1 MEIGNEAKRRGWR
14 AREHEVPQGAGP
26 PSPGARFPQSPD
38 KGGPPSFLRVF
49 CAGLWLGLAVHL
61 DTSDEGN
68 SAAAPRAALP
78 GGPRG
83 RTPAC
88 AQGFFRRRAGGRP
101 RAGVQAMEPTRERGP
116 ELRGEC
122 AGAWGAQQP
131 GLYSSPQLTQS

>member
-61 DTSDEGN
+61 DTSDEGD
-68 SAAAPRAALP
+68 RKV
-78 GGPRG
+78 RVH
-83 RTPAC
+83 RW
-88 AQGFFRRRAGGRP
+88 RRAGGR
-101 RAGVQAMEPTRERGP
+101 
-116 ELRGEC
+116 GE
-122 AGAWGAQQP
+122 GARPYGGYYP
-131 GLYSSPQLTQS
+131 SH